1 MELEITERVLQEIA
15 QELKEQ
21 KEQLAL
27 LRQAVGEQ
35 YKVIQGIEEML
46 AKLHLAPSG
55 ILENGISLIKDALT
69 KNFKALREDMF
80 RRPTIN
86 VTHQHHSLMPD
97 SFRMEHFP
105 LLVNTIMKWV
115 IALISLVFTI
125 WLIAGMVKG

>member
-21 KEQLAL
+21 KEKLAL

-35 YKVIQGIEEML
+35 YKVLQGIEEML
-46 AKLHLAPSG
+46 AKLHLAPPELLG
-55 ILENGISLIKDALT
+55 DGISLIKDALT
-69 KNFKALREDMF
+69 KNFEAFREDMF

-86 VTHQHHSLMPD
+86 VTHQHHSLMPN

-115 IALISLVFTI
+115 VALISLVFAI
-125 WLIAGMVKG
+125 WLIGGMVRG